1 MRHMLTIA
9 AVAALAASITLA
21 PACAEDRPIT
31 KGPTKSLGDEG
42 KLPPTHTMSDAVPDM
57 TGPDVGTS
65 AQGAGDGTAPS
76 TAPGATPPKRVGDE
90 GKLPATSTMTK
101 QVPEMT
107 GKPTK

>member
-1 MRHMLTIA
+1 MATLT
-9 AVAALAASITLA
+9 ASITLA
-21 PACAEDRPIT
+21 PAIAEDRPIT

-42 KLPPTHTMSDAVPDM
+42 KLPPTNTMSDAVPDM

-65 AQGAGDGTAPS
+65 AQGAGDGTAP
-76 TAPGATPPKRVGDE
+76 GATPPKRMGDE

-101 QVPEMT
+101 QLPEMT

>member
-9 AVAALAASITLA
+9 AIAALAASTALA
-21 PACAEDRPIT
+21 PVFAEDRPIT

-42 KLPPTHTMSDAVPDM
+42 KLPPTSTMSDKVPDM
-57 TGPDVGTS
+57 TGPDVDTS
-65 AQGAGDGTAPS
+65 AQGAGDGTAP
-76 TAPGATPPKRVGDE
+76 TRPDATVPKRMGDE

-107 GKPTK
+107 GKPSK

>member
-9 AVAALAASITLA
+9 AIAALAASSTLA
-21 PACAEDRPIT
+21 PAFAEDRPIT

-42 KLPPTHTMSDAVPDM
+42 KLPPTSTMSKAVPDM
-57 TGPDVGTS
+57 TGPDVDNS
-65 AQGAGDGTAPS
+65 AQGSADGVG
-76 TAPGATPPKRVGDE
+76 TAPGATAPKRMGDE

-107 GKPTK
+107 AKPTK

>member
-21 PACAEDRPIT
+21 PACAEDRPVT

-57 TGPDVGTS
+57 TGPDVDTS
-65 AQGAGDGTAPS
+65 AQGAGDGTAP
-76 TAPGATPPKRVGDE
+76 GATPPKRMGDE

-101 QVPEMT
+101 QVPQMT

>member
-1 MRHMLTIA
+1 
-9 AVAALAASITLA
+9 
-21 PACAEDRPIT
+21 
-31 KGPTKSLGDEG
+31 
-42 KLPPTHTMSDAVPDM
+42 MSDAVPDM

-65 AQGAGDGTAPS
+65 AQGAG
-76 TAPGATPPKRVGDE
+76 E